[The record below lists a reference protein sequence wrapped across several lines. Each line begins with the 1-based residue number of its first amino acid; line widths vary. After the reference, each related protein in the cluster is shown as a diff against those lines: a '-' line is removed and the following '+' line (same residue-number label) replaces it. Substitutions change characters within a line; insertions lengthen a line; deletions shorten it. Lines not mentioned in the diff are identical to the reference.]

1 MKEIKEEMI
10 LKLYDKFKEDLF
22 EMSDEEKEILNILD
36 IKVNQILSGLDKD
49 KLSLKDDI
57 IILNSNKEDII
68 IKRTFQFAFKL
79 GLNLAVESMSD
90 DKNKISD

>member
-1 MKEIKEEMI
+1 MKEEMI

-22 EMSDEEKEILNILD
+22 EMSDEEKEIVNELD
-36 IKVNQILSGLDKD
+36 IKVNQILSGLDKN
-49 KLSLKDDI
+49 KLSLIDDI

-79 GLNLAVESMSD
+79 GVNLAVESMSD

>member
-1 MKEIKEEMI
+1 MKEEMI

-22 EMSDEEKEILNILD
+22 EMSDEEKEILNRLD
-36 IKVNQILSGLDKD
+36 IKVNQILSGLDKN
-49 KLSLKDDI
+49 KLSLIDDI
-57 IILNSNKEDII
+57 IILNSNKEDIV
-68 IKRTFQFAFKL
+68 IKRTFQLAFKL

>member
-1 MKEIKEEMI
+1 MKEEMI

-22 EMSDEEKEILNILD
+22 EMSDEEKEIVNELD
-36 IKVNQILSGLDKD
+36 IKVNQFLNGLANN
-49 KLSLKDDI
+49 KLSLIDDI

-68 IKRTFQFAFKL
+68 IKRTFQFAFKV

-90 DKNKISD
+90 DKNKISV

>member
-36 IKVNQILSGLDKD
+36 IKVNQILSGLDKN

>member
-1 MKEIKEEMI
+1 MKEEVI
-10 LKLYDKFKEDLF
+10 LQLYDKFKEDLF
-22 EMSDEEKEILNILD
+22 EMSDEEKEILNRLD
-36 IKVNQILSGLDKD
+36 IKVNQILSGLDKN
-49 KLSLKDDI
+49 KLSLIDDI
-57 IILNSNKEDII
+57 IILNSNKEDIV

>member
-22 EMSDEEKEILNILD
+22 EMSDEEKEIVNELD
-36 IKVNQILSGLDKD
+36 IKVNQFLNGLDNN
-49 KLSLKDDI
+49 KLSLIDDI
-57 IILNSNKEDII
+57 IILNSNKKDII

>member
-1 MKEIKEEMI
+1 MKEEMI

-22 EMSDEEKEILNILD
+22 EMSDEEKEIVNELD
-36 IKVNQILSGLDKD
+36 IKVNQFLNGLDNN
-49 KLSLKDDI
+49 KLSLIDDI

-79 GLNLAVESMSD
+79 SLNLAVESMSD
-90 DKNKISD
+90 DKNKISV